1 MYQAIVKNNLETN
14 AIKFKAKQGL
24 DNQLF
29 EELTGFDNSSSKSWQ
44 ILILGDNEYLAVN
57 TNKSIESPTVALL
70 GIFLNEND

>member
-1 MYQAIVKNNLETN
+1 MKS
-14 AIKFKAKQGL
+14 KAKQGL

-44 ILILGDNEYLAVN
+44 ILILGGNEYLEVN